1 MNLKER
7 KLIEEFIQREDTLR
21 HNKATEILFYGSHKD
36 GKHVSNNYSN
46 AVRNAVRQCFSGPQ
60 YAYRS
65 DEVYSTFVT
74 EFYNYL
80 IKIRP
85 EKMLEIESL
94 DKWLYRCARNFA
106 NSHRKKIN
114 ETLGII
120 ENETEFSSRLDI
132 DTDEK
137 EQLTDKTPDT
147 SAWAEELLAK
157 YIDQISCK
165 NYRTVLRVV
174 VLEGMDREDFAEE
187 LGISYTAINLLINH
201 AMISLI
207 RVALP
212 DIRWRSRKTF
222 TEHSDKL
229 KDKDREMLELFFKE
243 GRTENMEDLAKAV
256 NRMMK
261 ISAREAKAE
270 EKEEKRERR
279 EQKKLEKQ
287 KKKTIK

>member
-1 MNLKER
+1 M
-7 KLIEEFIQREDTLR
+7 LR
-21 HNKATEILFYGSHKD
+21 HNKATEILFYGSYKD
-36 GKHVSNNYSN
+36 GKHVSNKYSN

-60 YAYRS
+60 YACRF

-80 IKIRP
+80 IKIKP

-106 NSHRKKIN
+106 NSNRKKIN
-114 ETLGII
+114 EALGII
-120 ENETEFSSRLDI
+120 ENETEFSSRLDV

-137 EQLTDKTPDT
+137 EQLTDKAPDT

-157 YIDQISCK
+157 YIDQISCE
-165 NYRTVLRVV
+165 NYRTVLKVV

-187 LGISYTAINLLINH
+187 QGISYTAVNLLINH

-207 RVALP
+207 KVALP

-222 TEHSDKL
+222 TECSDEL
-229 KDKDREMLELFFKE
+229 KDEDREMLELFFRE
-243 GRTENMEDLAKAV
+243 DRTENPEDLAKAV

-270 EKEEKRERR
+270 EKEEKRELRK
-279 EQKKLEKQ
+279 QKKLEKQ